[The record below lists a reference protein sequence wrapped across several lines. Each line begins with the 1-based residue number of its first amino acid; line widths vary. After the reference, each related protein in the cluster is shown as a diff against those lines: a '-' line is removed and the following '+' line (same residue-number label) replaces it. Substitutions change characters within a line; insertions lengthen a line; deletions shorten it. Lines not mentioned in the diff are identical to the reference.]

1 MEGFDDGLGKSG
13 GDRWGAKKRRDYVR
27 IAKFVIIGGFIV
39 VGVIVLYVFLTTS
52 GVNIEISEQN
62 QMAGIQTINVR
73 ISNNQFSTLNDVTV
87 QFGDQGRIQ
96 KVGSMGPYSSV
107 AVTPDQKDLD
117 FEKVIVRGND
127 GHSNFD
133 IVRFRK

>member
-1 MEGFDDGLGKSG
+1 MEGFGEGLGTSG
-13 GDRWGAKKRRDYVR
+13 GDRWGGKKRRDYVR

-73 ISNNQFSTLNDVTV
+73 ISNNQFSTLRVRLIWRPRKNSEGRKYGPVLV
-87 QFGDQGRIQ
+87 CGD
-96 KVGSMGPYSSV
+96 Y
-107 AVTPDQKDLD
+107 T
-117 FEKVIVRGND
+117 
-127 GHSNFD
+127 
-133 IVRFRK
+133 

>member
-1 MEGFDDGLGKSG
+1 MDGFDDGSGTSG
-13 GDRWGAKKRRDYVR
+13 GNRWDARKRRDYVR
-27 IAKFVIIGGFIV
+27 IGKFVIIGGFIV
-39 VGVIVLYVFLTTS
+39 VGGIVLYVFLTTS

-73 ISNNQFSTLNDVTV
+73 ISNNQFNALNGVTV

-107 AVTPDQKDLD
+107 AVTPDQKDLN
-117 FEKVIVRGND
+117 FEKIIVRGND